1 MKVSKRSKLEI
12 IGKFDLQSMFYAEL
26 ELYRSK
32 RSDSSGI
39 KNLTSIPFYIYM
51 ARKKKHMEIIT
62 FKDKSHILLVLTFV
76 HSDLNILSYRSPFD
90 ANSIFL
96 NS

>member
-51 ARKKKHMEIIT
+51 ARKKKAHGNHNIQRQISHSASVDLCPFRLEYLELP
-62 FKDKSHILLVLTFV
+62 KSI
-76 HSDLNILSYRSPFD
+76 
-90 ANSIFL
+90 
-96 NS
+96 